1 MSVSREHF
9 SSRIGFILAAAGSAV
24 GIGNLV
30 GFPVNAAK
38 NGGGAFLLM
47 YALFVFLICLPI
59 MIAEMAVGRNTAKEP
74 VGAFK
79 ALSHG
84 SKLWGSAGFLGVLTP
99 FMIAVFYMV
108 ITVWI
113 FGYITL
119 TVTGNLDYLASA
131 EGFSEF
137 INSPYLYVGLVVVSG
152 IVSFILAAGVKG
164 GIEKAAKILMPALLI
179 MLIMMVVFVLT
190 LDNAMAGV
198 SFFIVPDISKIT
210 PSVINGALSQ
220 AFFSLSLGMGI
231 LLTYGSYIDK
241 QTNIPNSA
249 KLVAITDT
257 GVAFIAGLMILPA
270 VFSFNPEVIPS
281 ELSDSSVSLIF
292 TFLPKI
298 FLALQTSLGYV
309 GASAVATFFFLLVFF
324 AAITSLV
331 SIIEVPVSYL
341 VTEKKQSRKKALG
354 YLTITAGLLTICATA
369 SFGMV
374 AFFTEFTA
382 YAGSNKSFFDVI
394 IDVFYETILPLN
406 GFLICVFV
414 SYRWKNKKLSEELSI
429 GNKDYKGSWVERYIN
444 FSLGTFIPFIVL
456 LIFINTVATK
466 FFEISLFGF

>member
-1 MSVSREHF
+1 M
-9 SSRIGFILAAAGSAV
+9 
-24 GIGNLV
+24 GNLV

-47 YALFVFLICLPI
+47 YALFVFLICLPV

-79 ALSHG
+79 TLSKN
-84 SKLWGSAGFLGVLTP
+84 SKLWGAAGFLGVLTP

-108 ITVWI
+108 ITVWLL
-113 FGYITL
+113 GYIAL
-119 TVTGNLDYLASA
+119 TITGHLDYLASDA
-131 EGFSEF
+131 GFGEF
-137 INSPYLYVGLVVVSG
+137 INSPYLYIALVGVAG
-152 IVSFILAAGVKG
+152 IVSFILAAGVKD
-164 GIEKAAKILMPALLI
+164 GIEKAAKVLMPTLLG
-179 MLIMMVVFVLT
+179 MLIVMVLFVLS

-198 SFFIVPDISKIT
+198 TFFLVPDINKIT

-231 LLTYGSYIDK
+231 LITYGSYINK

-270 VFSFNPEVIPS
+270 VFSFNPEVNPS

-298 FLALQTSLGYV
+298 FLALQASMGYV
-309 GASAVATFFFLLVFF
+309 GASVVAAFFFLLVFF

-331 SIIEVPVSYL
+331 SIIEVPVSFL
-341 VTEKKQSRKKALG
+341 VTEKKHSRKKALG
-354 YLTITAGLLTICATA
+354 YLTVTAGVLSLFATA

-374 AFFTEFTA
+374 SFFTEFIS
-382 YAGSNKSFFDVI
+382 YAGSTKSLFDVI
-394 IDVFYETILPLN
+394 YDVFYDTILPLN
-406 GFLICVFV
+406 GFLLCVFV
-414 SYRWKNKKLSEELSI
+414 SYRWKKKQLSEELSF
-429 GNKDYKGSWVERYIN
+429 GNENYKGSWVEKYIN
-444 FSLGTFIPFIVL
+444 FSLGTFIPIIVL
-456 LIFINTVATK
+456 LIFVNTVATK
-466 FFEISLFGF
+466 FFAVNLFGF